1 MVQSEQ
7 LWKTITPRQQAILVF
22 VGANSL
28 ATPLTVAELTTKS
41 QLGSPAVIH
50 KAMQALCKAGL
61 LSRKLSKADGRV
73 KYLALTAKGLAL
85 FSGLDALLRLC
96 AQA

>member
-22 VGANSL
+22 VGSNPL

-41 QLGSPAVIH
+41 QLGSLAVIH
-50 KAMQALCKAGL
+50 KAMLALCKAGL
-61 LSRKLSKADGRV
+61 LSRKLSKADGR
-73 KYLALTAKGLAL
+73 
-85 FSGLDALLRLC
+85 
-96 AQA
+96 

>member
-1 MVQSEQ
+1 MVQSEK
-7 LWKTITPRQQAILVF
+7 LWKTATPREQSVLIF
-22 VGANSL
+22 VGANPL
-28 ATPLTVAELTTKS
+28 ANPLTIAELTTKS

-73 KYLALTAKGLAL
+73 KYLVLTAKGLAL
-85 FSGLDALLRLC
+85 FSGLDALLLLC